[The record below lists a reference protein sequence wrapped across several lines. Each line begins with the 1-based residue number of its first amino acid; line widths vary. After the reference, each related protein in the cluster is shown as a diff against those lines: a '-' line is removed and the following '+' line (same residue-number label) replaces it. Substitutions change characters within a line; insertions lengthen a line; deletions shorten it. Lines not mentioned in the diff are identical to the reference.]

1 MLQREKAL
9 QIWCYNRYRRTH
21 ATLREVAFL
30 DTIRGQLT
38 CIREVGQ
45 VLDDELEC
53 AVGGGVL
60 GLDELRLQDHEVH
73 EDVAGGDQGV
83 AASGGKV
90 VIKCDQ

>member
-1 MLQREKAL
+1 MKKLYKSGVIIVIGELTQPGARFRFST
-9 QIWCYNRYRRTH
+9 QNQTW
-21 ATLREVAFL
+21 
-30 DTIRGQLT
+30 QLT

-53 AVGGGVL
+53 AVGGRVL